1 MLPTLPTYMVSLN
14 IRKMAVPTRAVPV
27 FLKTFR
33 RSFTNTFVSQI
44 HLNYTQ
50 KFSSYLTKN

>member
-1 MLPTLPTYMVSLN
+1 MLPTLPTYVVSLDM
-14 IRKMAVPTRAVPV
+14 RKTAVPTRAVPV

-33 RSFTNTFVSQI
+33 HYFTNTFLSQV
-44 HLNYTQ
+44 HFSYTQ